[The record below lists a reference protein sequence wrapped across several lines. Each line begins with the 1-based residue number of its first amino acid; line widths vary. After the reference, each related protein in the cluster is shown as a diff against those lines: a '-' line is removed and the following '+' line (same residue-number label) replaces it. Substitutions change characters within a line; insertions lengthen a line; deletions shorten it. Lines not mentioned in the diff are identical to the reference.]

1 MADSSNRYSISGLI
15 RNRTLSG
22 LHAHRPENTTKYF
35 EYTKLNIP
43 PQFVSI
49 LQTKVTSNGYNYSKS
64 TTISFPQ
71 PEHPD
76 GIVATAKP
84 FFSPIKTT
92 FTITNPG
99 TAYSINDAFS
109 ILQQGEAV
117 GFMRV
122 IATGNLG
129 SISDYEIFSKP
140 LDLGPSSPL
149 PNIDLSNNNS
159 ATIIANDKFGIFEID
174 MTGFGL
180 GYQTFNRITG
190 NSINRTPIISNQ
202 GISNPIP
209 SGLQL
214 AISMDPFVIDNQIV
228 DPRKRPSV
236 PNKFNV
242 SSANNEYKTHYM
254 LIKNFSLGDF
264 Q

>member
-1 MADSSNRYSISGLI
+1 MADNSNTFSMSGLI

-64 TTISFPQ
+64 TIITFPQ

-76 GIVATAKP
+76 GAVATAKP
-84 FFSPIKTT
+84 LFSPIKTT
-92 FTITNPG
+92 FTITNSG
-99 TAYSINDAFS
+99 TGYSINDSFS
-109 ILQQGEAV
+109 ILQQGEDV

-122 IATGNLG
+122 TATGNLG

-140 LDLGPSSPL
+140 LDLGPTSPL
-149 PNIDLSNNNS
+149 PTIDLSGNNS
-159 ATIIANDKFGIFEID
+159 ATIVSNDKFGIFEVD

-180 GYQTFNRITG
+180 GYQTFNRTTG
-190 NSINRTPIISNQ
+190 NSINHTPTISNQ

-214 AISMDPFVIDNQIV
+214 IISMDPFVIDNEVIN
-228 DPRKRPSV
+228 PRKRPSL
-236 PNKFNV
+236 PNKFDT
-242 SSANNEYKTHYM
+242 SSANNEYKTYYM